1 MKFTESTVED
11 AALAWLGELGF
22 SVLHGPEIAPGE
34 LAAEREGFGETVLAR
49 RLRAALRKLN
59 PTLPQ
64 DALDEAFRK
73 VTFAHHPSLIPNN
86 HAFHRML
93 IEGIAVE
100 YRVKDGS
107 IRAGV
112 VRMMDFD

>member
-34 LAAEREGFGETVLAR
+34 LAAERIGFAETVLPK
-49 RLRAALRKLN
+49 RLRAALQKLN
-59 PTLPQ
+59 PALPQ

-73 VTFAHHPSLIPNN
+73 VTVPQYFFSSRRRHTICS
-86 HAFHRML
+86 RDWSSD
-93 IEGIAVE
+93 VCSS
-100 YRVKDGS
+100 D
-107 IRAGV
+107 
-112 VRMMDFD
+112 